1 MPKSNKQR
9 KKEIKQK
16 RLEKATLARATNY
29 KNPLLNYLTD
39 FDPTETTD
47 LTPLSS
53 EMQEIIKSAYTIFS
67 QYAPPEKFSVCTP
80 CCVALEEEEALRT
93 LPLHLLPRKLIY
105 IYNTSAK
112 YPISGKNEVAYLLPR
127 ILELIALNEEI
138 HLATELNLAWLEEVP
153 YQDWTIEEKNIL
165 EDFALQYS
173 IDIFKV
179 AEQNQRLIW
188 IDAILVMFYRVG
200 IPITVVLDYFLD
212 HYNFYFIVTI
222 ADTIAN
228 REERS
233 AIIDDPFAEICPTI
247 NIDFEIWLE
256 ENINQLKQHA
266 IQAILNP
273 QPIKYISGN
282 IKYYIEQGL
291 CRLSDGY
298 Y

>member
-16 RLEKATLARATNY
+16 RLENATLARATNY
-29 KNPLLNYLTD
+29 KNPLVDYLTD

-47 LTPLSS
+47 LSPLSP
-53 EMQEIIKSAYTIFS
+53 EMQEIIENAYTIFS
-67 QYAPPEKFSVCTP
+67 QYSPPEKFSVCTS
-80 CCVALEEEEALRT
+80 CCMAIEEEEALRT

-105 IYNTSAK
+105 AFNNSAK
-112 YPISGKNEVAYLLPR
+112 YPILGKNEVAYLLPR

-153 YQDWTIEEKNIL
+153 YQDWTTEEKNIL

-173 IDIFKV
+173 IDISKI
-179 AEQNQRLIW
+179 AEQNQQLIY
-188 IDAILVMFYRVG
+188 IDEILVMFYRVG
-200 IPITVVLDYFLD
+200 IPITGILDYFLD
-212 HYNFYFIVTI
+212 HYIFYFISTI
-222 ADTIAN
+222 AKIIAD

-233 AIIDDPFAEICPTI
+233 AIIGNAFAEICPTI
-247 NIDFEIWLE
+247 DIDFEIWLE

-273 QPIKYISGN
+273 QPIKNISGQ